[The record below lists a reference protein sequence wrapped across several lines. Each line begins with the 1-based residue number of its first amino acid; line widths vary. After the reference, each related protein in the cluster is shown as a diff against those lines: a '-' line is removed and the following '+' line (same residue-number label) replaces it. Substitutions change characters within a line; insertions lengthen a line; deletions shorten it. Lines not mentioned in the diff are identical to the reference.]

1 MVGTMYENN
10 ISVDWMSEEAVYDYA
25 PIISMAIDSDDKI
38 HVAMNA
44 GSYLVHL
51 TREIEQE

>member
-1 MVGTMYENN
+1 MRTVN
-10 ISVDWMSEEAVYDYA
+10 
-25 PIISMAIDSDDKI
+25 KI

-51 TREIEQE
+51 TREIEAE

>member
-1 MVGTMYENN
+1 MYVNN
-10 ISVDWMSEEAVYDYA
+10 TSGEWLSEEIMPDY
-25 PIISMAIDSDDKI
+25 PEIISMAIDGDNKI

-51 TREIEQE
+51 TREIPQE

>member
-1 MVGTMYENN
+1 MRTVN
-10 ISVDWMSEEAVYDYA
+10 
-25 PIISMAIDSDDKI
+25 KI

-51 TREIEQE
+51 TREIEPE